1 MITKNINEIT
11 EDDLQELIDNSVS
24 EKKILEYKQFLPGNS
39 DADRK
44 EFLADISSF
53 SNASGGDLI
62 YGITEDRNKGIPK
75 KLEGLTV
82 ENADQVITRLENMIR
97 DGIKPRISGIVI
109 HPIKVLK
116 SKVALLIRIPRSWNS
131 PHRVTFKGHDKFYT
145 RSTNGKYPLD
155 VAELRIAFN
164 LSETITEK
172 IRRFREDRIS
182 KIFANETPIH
192 FYDTAKIV
200 LHLIPIISF
209 NPAQRYELNKITSYS
224 EKLKPIAISHFGF
237 RNRHNLD
244 GFLTY
249 SRDKEGKS
257 YSYVQLFNNGIIEAV
272 EGRYLGPRENE
283 GNLSIRGTAYEI
295 QLIKSLT
302 LYLSA
307 LKELN
312 VELPIFIFL
321 TFVGVKGYF
330 MSVGQGMFAER
341 GEYEID
347 RDILLLPEVIIE
359 NYDTA
364 PEEVLKPC
372 FNAMW
377 NACGFPKSPN
387 YDDAGKRIE
396 SKGN

>member
-1 MITKNINEIT
+1 MLTKNVNEIT
-11 EDDLQELIDNSVS
+11 EGYLQELIDNSVS
-24 EKKILEYKQFLPGNS
+24 EKKTLEYKQSLPGNS

-44 EFLADISSF
+44 EFLADVSSF

-62 YGITEDRNKGIPK
+62 YGISEDRDKGIPK

-82 ENADQVITRLENMIR
+82 ENTDQAIARLENMIR
-97 DGIKPRISGIVI
+97 DGINPRISGIVI
-109 HPIKVLK
+109 QPIKVLK

-131 PHRVTFKGHDKFYT
+131 PHRVTFKGHAKFYT
-145 RSTNGKYPLD
+145 RSAIGKYPMD
-155 VAELRIAFN
+155 VTELKIAFN
-164 LSETITEK
+164 LSETITER

-182 KIFANETPIH
+182 KIFANETPVP
-192 FYDTAKIV
+192 FYDNAKIV

-209 NPAQRYELNKITSYS
+209 DPAQRYELNKITSYP
-224 EKLKPIAISHFGF
+224 EKLKPMVQFGF
-237 RNRHNLD
+237 HSRHNLD

-295 QLIKSLT
+295 QLIKSLSI
-302 LYLSA
+302 YLSA
-307 LKELN
+307 LKEIH

-321 TFVGVKGYF
+321 TLVGVKGYF
-330 MSVGQGMFAER
+330 MSVGQGMFKER

-359 NYDTA
+359 NYNTA
-364 PEEVLKPC
+364 AGDVLKPC
-372 FNAMW
+372 FDAMW
-377 NACGFPKSPN
+377 NACGFLKSPN

>member
-1 MITKNINEIT
+1 MITKNVNEIT

-24 EKKILEYKQFLPGNS
+24 EKKTLEYKQSLPGNS

-62 YGITEDRNKGIPK
+62 FGITEDRDKGIPK

-109 HPIKVLK
+109 QPIKVLK

-155 VAELRIAFN
+155 VTELRIAFN
-164 LSETITEK
+164 LSEKTTER

-182 KIFANETPIH
+182 KIFANETPMP
-192 FYDTAKIV
+192 FYETAKVV

-209 NPAQRYELNKITSYS
+209 NPAQRYELNKITSYP
-224 EKLKPIAISHFGF
+224 EKLKPMVQFGF
-237 RNRHNLD
+237 HNRHNLD

-249 SRDKEGKS
+249 SRDREGKS
-257 YSYVQLFNNGIIEAV
+257 YSYVQLFKNGIIEAV
-272 EGRYLGPRENE
+272 EGRYLDPRENE
-283 GNLSIRGTAYEI
+283 GNLLSIRGTAYELK
-295 QLIKSLT
+295 LIESSSI
-302 LYLSA
+302 YLSA

-330 MSVGQGMFAER
+330 MSVGQGMFEER
-341 GEYEID
+341 GEYESD

-372 FNAMW
+372 FDAMW

-387 YDDAGKRIE
+387 YNDAGKRI
-396 SKGN
+396 K

>member
-1 MITKNINEIT
+1 
-11 EDDLQELIDNSVS
+11 
-24 EKKILEYKQFLPGNS
+24 
-39 DADRK
+39 
-44 EFLADISSF
+44 
-53 SNASGGDLI
+53 
-62 YGITEDRNKGIPK
+62 
-75 KLEGLTV
+75 
-82 ENADQVITRLENMIR
+82 MIR

-109 HPIKVLK
+109 RHIKVLK

-145 RSTNGKYPLD
+145 RSTNGKYPMD
-155 VAELRIAFN
+155 VTELKIAFN
-164 LSETITEK
+164 LSETITER

-182 KIFANETPIH
+182 KIFSNETPVP
-192 FYDTAKIV
+192 FYDNAKIA

-209 NPAQRYELNKITSYS
+209 DPAQRYELNKITSYP
-224 EKLKPIAISHFGF
+224 EKLEPMVQFGF
-237 RNRHNLD
+237 HSRHNLD

-257 YSYVQLFNNGIIEAV
+257 YSYVQLFTNGIIEAV
-272 EGRYLGPRENE
+272 EGRYLNPRENE
-283 GNLSIRGTAYEI
+283 GNLLSIRGTAYELK
-295 QLIKSLT
+295 LIESSSI
-302 LYLSA
+302 YLSS

-321 TFVGVKGYF
+321 TLVGVKGYF
-330 MSVGQGMFAER
+330 MSFGQGMFKER

-364 PEEVLKPC
+364 PEEFLKPC
-372 FNAMW
+372 FDAMW

-387 YDDAGKRIE
+387 YDTAGKRI
-396 SKGN
+396 KK

>member
-1 MITKNINEIT
+1 MITKNVNEIS

-24 EKKILEYKQFLPGNS
+24 EKKTLEYKQSLPGNL

-44 EFLADISSF
+44 EFLADVSSF

-62 YGITEDRNKGIPK
+62 YGISEDRDKGIPK

-82 ENADQVITRLENMIR
+82 ENADQVIARLENMIR
-97 DGIKPRISGIVI
+97 DGINPRISGIVI
-109 HPIKVLK
+109 LSIKVLK
-116 SKVALLIRIPRSWNS
+116 SKVALLIRIPRSWKS

-145 RSTNGKYPLD
+145 RSTNGKYPMD
-155 VAELRIAFN
+155 VTELKIAFN
-164 LSETITEK
+164 LSETITER

-182 KIFANETPIH
+182 KIFSNETPVP
-192 FYDTAKIV
+192 FYDNAKIV
-200 LHLIPIISF
+200 LHLISITSF

-249 SRDKEGKS
+249 SRGKEGKS
-257 YSYVQLFNNGIIEAV
+257 YSYTQLFNNGIIEAV
-272 EGRYLGPRENE
+272 EGRYLNPRENE
-283 GNLSIRGTAYEI
+283 GNLLIRGTAYENK
-295 QLIKSLT
+295 LIKSLNM
-302 LYLSA
+302 YLSA

-321 TFVGVKGYF
+321 TLVGVRGYF
-330 MSVGQGMFAER
+330 MLIGQGIFENER
-341 GEYEID
+341 EYGID

-359 NYDTA
+359 NYDTT

-372 FNAMW
+372 FDALW
-377 NACGFPKSPN
+377 NACGFPRSPN
-387 YDDAGKRIE
+387 YDDAGKRI
-396 SKGN
+396 KN

>member
-1 MITKNINEIT
+1 MITKNVNEIT

-24 EKKILEYKQFLPGNS
+24 EKKTIEYKQSLPGNS
-39 DADRK
+39 DADKK

-62 YGITEDRNKGIPK
+62 YGITEDRDKGIPK

-109 HPIKVLK
+109 QPIKVLK
-116 SKVALLIRIPRSWNS
+116 SKVVLLIRIPRSWNS
-131 PHRVTFKGHDKFYT
+131 PHHVTFKGHDKFYT
-145 RSTNGKYPLD
+145 RSTTGKYPMD
-155 VAELRIAFN
+155 VTELRIAFN

-182 KIFANETPIH
+182 KIFANETSVL
-192 FYDTAKIV
+192 FYDDAAKIV

-224 EKLKPIAISHFGF
+224 EKLKPIAISHLGF

-249 SRDKEGKS
+249 SRDREGKS

-272 EGRYLGPRENE
+272 EGRHLDPRQND
-283 GNLSIRGTAYEI
+283 GNLLIHGTAYENE
-295 QLIKSLT
+295 LIESLSI
-302 LYLSA
+302 YLSA

-321 TFVGVKGYF
+321 TLVGVKGYF
-330 MSVGQGMFAER
+330 MSVGQGMFKTR

-364 PEEVLKPC
+364 PEYVLKPC

-377 NACGFPKSPN
+377 NACGFSKSPN

-396 SKGN
+396 K

>member
-1 MITKNINEIT
+1 MITKNVNEIT

-24 EKKILEYKQFLPGNS
+24 EKKTLEYKQSLPDNS

-62 YGITEDRNKGIPK
+62 YGITEDRDKGIPK

-109 HPIKVLK
+109 QPIKVLK

-155 VAELRIAFN
+155 VTELRIAFN
-164 LSETITEK
+164 LSEKTTER

-182 KIFANETPIH
+182 KIFANETPMP
-192 FYDTAKIV
+192 FYETAKVV

-209 NPAQRYELNKITSYS
+209 NPAQRYELNKITSYP
-224 EKLKPIAISHFGF
+224 EKLKPMVQFGF
-237 RNRHNLD
+237 HNRHNLD

-249 SRDKEGKS
+249 SRDREGKS
-257 YSYVQLFNNGIIEAV
+257 YSYVQLFKNGIIEAV
-272 EGRYLGPRENE
+272 EGRYLDPRENE
-283 GNLSIRGTAYEI
+283 GNLLSIRGTAYELK
-295 QLIKSLT
+295 LIESSST
-302 LYLSA
+302 YLSS

-330 MSVGQGMFAER
+330 MSFGQGMFKER

-364 PEEVLKPC
+364 PEDILKPC
-372 FNAMW
+372 FDAMW

-396 SKGN
+396 K